1 MEWTAHCFVFD
12 GWIYGCYGFAG
23 LCKTVL
29 TLSSSPSSSLS
40 SSYITQ
46 PSLWL
51 HISFPFF
58 KNNLLCSWSYST
70 LIFCRAFLFLSC
82 SSVHNSS
89 HTYNKPFFMPKN
101 SDQPK
106 LNFNEKLLL
115 QLLPVHIYQY
125 CIPWRDLGLCIY
137 SCKLH
142 KLHLF
147 L

>member
-1 MEWTAHCFVFD
+1 MDCSLFCVCWLNLWLLLVCWFVQDCPDSFLLPLLLSF
-12 GWIYGCYGFAG
+12 ILLHHTTIA
-23 LCKTVL
+23 L
-29 TLSSSPSSSLS
+29 T
-40 SSYITQ
+40 SYI
-46 PSLWL
+46 
-51 HISFPFF
+51 FPFF

-137 SCKLH
+137 SSKIQ